1 MRFGKLVFPVLFLAA
16 LASCGYRLA
25 ARKGDAGAGQT
36 IAVRTFANNTS
47 RYRIEQ
53 RMSDALRKELARTT
67 HYKVTSGDSGDV
79 VVTGEVLDYAASPT
93 VVDERGRA
101 SQYTIA
107 VRIKVLVTETATGK
121 ALLKNDAMTFRET
134 FQLSQS
140 AGDFVPEDPAAVSR
154 LAMRFATEIV
164 AAVVHRQS

>member
-1 MRFGKLVFPVLFLAA
+1 MPFPKLVFSALLFAA

-36 IAVRTFANNTS
+36 IAVQTFTNLTN

-53 RMSDALRKELARTT
+53 GVSDAIRKELARTT
-67 HYKVTSGDSGDV
+67 RYKVSSGDSGDIV
-79 VVTGEVLDYAASPT
+79 VSGEVLGYGVSAT

-101 SQYTIA
+101 SQYTIS
-107 VRIKVLVTETATGK
+107 VLLKVLVTETASGK
-121 ALLKNDAMTFRET
+121 ALYRNDAMTFRET

-140 AGDFVPEDPAAVSR
+140 STDFVPEDPAAVSR
-154 LAMRFATEIV
+154 LATRFASEIV
-164 AAVVHRQS
+164 AAIVHRQS